1 MKKLDRLLIRSFVG
15 PFALTFF
22 IAIFFL
28 VMQFLWKYVDDLVG
42 KGLEMTVIAE
52 LLLYASASLVPLA
65 LPLAILLSSIMCFG
79 NLGEKYELAAAK
91 ASGISLQ
98 RLMSPIAGVTI
109 IISLAAFYF
118 SNNILPLANLKMVT
132 LIHDVQSKKPALN
145 IKPGIFYS
153 GIEGYTIKVDKK
165 WPDGSLKEIMIYD
178 HTDRMGNTKVVLA
191 DSGMMVMSSDER
203 YLILTLLNG
212 HAYEEMDKSARNRES
227 TFPFMRSSFEKE
239 VIRFDLS
246 SFAFARGDEEL
257 FKDKY
262 TMLNLRQLEIQMDTL
277 KKLMAERR
285 EDFGQNL
292 VKSYF
297 KRFDEKQIKQS
308 EDSVLTLEHP
318 DVLANF
324 DRNDRLKLLEVSMNL
339 IRSAKAFTDITRD
352 DISVRYKN
360 IVRHRIEY
368 HRKFTLSIACMVLF
382 FIGAPLGAIVRKGGL
397 GAPMVLS
404 VLFFLLYYI
413 ASIMG
418 EKFARETVI
427 SPAVGMWLST
437 VVLTPIGLFLTNR
450 ATGDSV
456 LMNADSYVAFFKKIF
471 KRKSATS

>member
-1 MKKLDRLLIRSFVG
+1 
-15 PFALTFF
+15 
-22 IAIFFL
+22 
-28 VMQFLWKYVDDLVG
+28 
-42 KGLEMTVIAE
+42 
-52 LLLYASASLVPLA
+52 
-65 LPLAILLSSIMCFG
+65 
-79 NLGEKYELAAAK
+79 
-91 ASGISLQ
+91 
-98 RLMSPIAGVTI
+98 
-109 IISLAAFYF
+109 
-118 SNNILPLANLKMVT
+118 
-132 LIHDVQSKKPALN
+132 
-145 IKPGIFYS
+145 
-153 GIEGYTIKVDKK
+153 
-165 WPDGSLKEIMIYD
+165 
-178 HTDRMGNTKVVLA
+178 
-191 DSGMMVMSSDER
+191 
-203 YLILTLLNG
+203 
-212 HAYEEMDKSARNRES
+212 
-227 TFPFMRSSFEKE
+227 
-239 VIRFDLS
+239 
-246 SFAFARGDEEL
+246 
-257 FKDKY
+257 
-262 TMLNLRQLEIQMDTL
+262 MLNLRQLEIQMDTL